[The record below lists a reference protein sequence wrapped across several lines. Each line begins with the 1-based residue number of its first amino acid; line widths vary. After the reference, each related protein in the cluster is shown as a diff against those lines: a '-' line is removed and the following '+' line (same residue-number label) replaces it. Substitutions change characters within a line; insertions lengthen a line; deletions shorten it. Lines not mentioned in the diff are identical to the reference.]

1 MGANPYENYEDEIIK
16 KWGKSVRDATFF
28 VEPSFPPPGEQQNWG
43 LAGPSFKSGL
53 NTNQRG
59 FMNQGLQSSPKKKA
73 SVRASSKGRTPPPIR
88 RGKRGRTFKFSPII
102 SPIRTSQSRK
112 ARPKSRAK
120 SPKLQKKSKFG
131 RKNQLE
137 FDFGPFNQMKTQREQ
152 ESRQAIDEAARI
164 MSRGV
169 ASKTLQGDK
178 IDQTAYYLSN
188 EGEEEERRNLN
199 QALGLSPNTGRPRLG
214 RLPPSPRRVANTAM
228 STVRGNRKYAG
239 GKKSKKRRSRKRRTK
254 QTRKRRRRRR
264 N

>member
-1 MGANPYENYEDEIIK
+1 MGANPYENPYEKRIIE
-16 KWGKSVRDATFF
+16 KWGDSVQDATFF

-73 SVRASSKGRTPPPIR
+73 SSKGRTPPPIR
-88 RGKRGRTFKFSPII
+88 RGKRGRTFKFSPI
-102 SPIRTSQSRK
+102 RTSQSRK
-112 ARPKSRAK
+112 ARPKS
-120 SPKLQKKSKFG
+120 PKLQKKTKFG

-164 MSRGV
+164 MSRGL
-169 ASKTLQGDK
+169 ASRTLQGDNIK
-178 IDQTAYYLSN
+178 QTAYHLSN
-188 EGEEEERRNLN
+188 EGAQQERRNLN
-199 QALGLSPNTGRPRLG
+199 KALDLSPITGRPYLG
-214 RLPPSPRRVANTAM
+214 RLPPSPRRVAKTAM
-228 STVRGNRKYAG
+228 SKVRGNRKYAG